1 MSGRSKI
8 LILDDEQDL
17 LELYQEFLGR
27 LPSNPEIHTA
37 TSGARAIALLESE
50 PFSLL
55 LTDLNMPSMDGFQV
69 LAIVRR
75 KFPALRTVVMSSVA
89 DEQFRA
95 RAYAMGI
102 DLYLEKPKT
111 PQEINMFIDCIE
123 SLLGREDLGGFRGVQ
138 SKSLVDLIQLE
149 CLSQS
154 SSVLRI
160 TNGPVEGKIWVQ
172 NGDLIDSSIGE
183 MTGEDAFKKILGMKS
198 GNFEILPADP
208 TRTRTIF
215 NSYQGLLLDTAQ
227 SMDEAEATSHQPQ
240 VDPQT
245 GAPTSPLA
253 ALARFKGVEFVLTV
267 LANDGTKME
276 HWGSENP
283 EQMGAWA
290 QKTTQSFQAL
300 GEKLKAGQLNQAE
313 CLGPQRHVALVA
325 RGDKYLCVGFQRIL
339 NVDQIRDTMKQIIT
353 KWVS

>member
-17 LELYQEFLGR
+17 LELYQEFLNR
-27 LPSNPEIHTA
+27 LPSKPEIHTA
-37 TSGARAIALLESE
+37 STGARAIAVLESE

-69 LAIVRR
+69 LTIVRR
-75 KFPALRTVVMSSVA
+75 KFPSLRTVVMSSVC

-111 PQEINMFIDCIE
+111 QQEINLFIDCIE

-154 SSVLRI
+154 SSVLKI
-160 TNGPVEGKIWVQ
+160 TNGPIEGRIWVQ
-172 NGDLIDSSIGE
+172 NGDLIDATIGDL
-183 MTGEDAFKKILGMKS
+183 TGEDAFKKILGLKS

-208 TRTRTIF
+208 TRTRSIF

-227 SMDEAEATSHQPQ
+227 SLDEAEAGMNLPQ
-240 VDPQT
+240 LDAS
-245 GAPTSPLA
+245 GAPASPLA
-253 ALARFKGVEFVLTV
+253 AVARFKGVEFVLSV
-267 LANDGTKME
+267 EANDAKKIE

-290 QKTTQSFQAL
+290 HKITQQFQAL
-300 GEKLKAGQLNQAE
+300 GEKLKAGQLNQVE
-313 CLGPQRHVALVA
+313 CIGPQRHVALTS
-325 RGDKYLCVGFQRIL
+325 RGEKFLCVGFQRIL
-339 NVDQIRDTMKQIIT
+339 NVDQIRDTMKQILA